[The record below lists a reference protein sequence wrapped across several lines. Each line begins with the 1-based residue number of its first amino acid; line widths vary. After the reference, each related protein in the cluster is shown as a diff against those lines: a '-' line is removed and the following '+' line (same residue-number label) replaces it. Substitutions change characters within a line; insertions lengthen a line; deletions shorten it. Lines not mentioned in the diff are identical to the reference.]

1 MKALLNIYTAIFAA
15 FVLIPL
21 SCEPLEEIG
30 DTPEIGF
37 KSLDGPYLVQT
48 EDSTTL
54 IGAFLTFSFQD
65 GNSDFGVDLG
75 SKPADSI
82 NLYLIPFQKVDGIY
96 DSVDFELYGRKYTVK
111 KDDKMG
117 EPGQPVKGE
126 IEVLVTYLLKP
137 PFDTLRYDFYIL
149 DRAFN
154 KSNVES
160 TSDIAY

>member
-1 MKALLNIYTAIFAA
+1 MKFSAIFTA
-15 FVLIPL
+15 LILITL
-21 SCEPLEEIG
+21 SCEPLEKI
-30 DTPEIGF
+30 DDIPEIGF
-37 KSLDGPYLVQT
+37 KSLEGPYLVQT

-65 GNSDFGVDLG
+65 GNSDFGVDMAAR
-75 SKPADSI
+75 PADSI
-82 NLYLIPFQKVDGIY
+82 NLYLVPFQKVDGTY
-96 DSVDFELYGRKYTVK
+96 DSVDAELYGRQYTVK

-137 PFDTLRYDFYIL
+137 PFDTLRYEFYIL

-160 TSDIAY
+160 TSDIAF